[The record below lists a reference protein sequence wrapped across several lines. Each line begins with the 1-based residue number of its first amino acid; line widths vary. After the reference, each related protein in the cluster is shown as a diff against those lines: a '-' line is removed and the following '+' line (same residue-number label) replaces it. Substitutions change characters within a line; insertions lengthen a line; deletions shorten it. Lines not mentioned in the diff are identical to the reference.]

1 MFNAIQTAY
10 CEEMKNF
17 YGRTSFTHD
26 YLFGWIE
33 GDKIMA
39 TFVEWTKFSR
49 LLLKND
55 KAATSK
61 GGMLKIRVR
70 ADSKAKTILKK
81 SAFIIGKIDELTEDK
96 KHNKG
101 ENFERIVTEKLCGE
115 QWKKDSIPYYEAGDI
130 IYKGKAIQVKFD
142 GAELTNAKTYENMK
156 TLLAQQGFNIEN
168 EHK

>member
-1 MFNAIQTAY
+1 MLNAMQVAY

-17 YGRTSFTHD
+17 YGDTAFTHK
-26 YLFGWIE
+26 YLFGWTE
-33 GDKIMA
+33 GNDIFAAFIDWMD
-39 TFVEWTKFSR
+39 FSR

-70 ADSKAKTILKK
+70 ADSKARMILKK
-81 SAFIIGKIDELTEDK
+81 SAFIIGNIEELNADK

-115 QWKKDSIPYYEAGDI
+115 QWEKDSIPYYKAGDI
-130 IYKGKAIQVKFD
+130 VYKGKAIQVKFD
-142 GAELTNAKTYENMK
+142 GAELTNAKTYENTK
-156 TLLAQQGFNIEN
+156 ALFN
-168 EHK
+168 

>member
-1 MFNAIQTAY
+1 MFDAIQTAY

-26 YLFGWIE
+26 YLFGWID

-39 TFVEWTKFSR
+39 TFIDWTNFSR

-61 GGMLKIRVR
+61 
-70 ADSKAKTILKK
+70 
-81 SAFIIGKIDELTEDK
+81 IGSIDELTSDK

-101 ENFERIVTEKLCGE
+101 ENFERIATEKLCGE
-115 QWKKDSIPYYEAGDI
+115 QWEKDSIPYYKAGDI

-142 GAELTNAKTYENMK
+142 GAELTNAKTYENTK
-156 TLLAQQGFNIEN
+156 ALLA
-168 EHK
+168 